1 MDVGCFVGNH
11 HHIQIRRISK
21 LNLEQPLLK
30 FILYMEQNNVSIY
43 YFFIWNYLKT
53 IICDVTIFIAFYI
66 NDVIGDE
73 IQWPRL

>member
-1 MDVGCFVGNH
+1 MDDGCFVGNH
-11 HHIQIRRISK
+11 HIEIRRLSK

-30 FILYMEQNNVSIY
+30 LILYMEQNNVSKY
-43 YFFIWNYLKT
+43 DFFIWNRLKT

-73 IQWPRL
+73 IQWLGL